1 MTVTIKLYMHSLH
14 VILCMCVRARA
25 CVRACVRVRA
35 CVCACVR
42 ACVSFQPAA
51 FVIAANFK
59 YQ

>member
-14 VILCMCVRARA
+14 VILCMCVRA
-25 CVRACVRVRA
+25 CVRVRA
-35 CVCACVR
+35 CVCVCVR
-42 ACVSFQPAA
+42 ACVRVSFQPAA